1 MWKLFEKTFG
11 KTETEEPARD
21 SEFRK
26 EDSEA
31 RRRDFGVQ
39 AADSGA
45 AARDVGSGNGG
56 ANSRVAESQVAAE
69 GKATEEVSEMS
80 SGTVASPAQPA
91 AGLET
96 ADLAELEGK
105 IKAAMRTVYDPE
117 IPINICEL
125 GLVYG
130 LQIEPGG
137 KVRVQMTLTA
147 PSCPEAQ
154 TLPARVQY
162 VIQEVPGVSEAT
174 VELVWEPTW
183 TPQKMSEAARLQL
196 GIF

>member
-1 MWKLFEKTFG
+1 MWKLFEKALG
-11 KTETEEPARD
+11 RSESEEPVRD
-21 SEFRK
+21 AGPRK
-26 EDSEA
+26 
-31 RRRDFGVQ
+31 Q
-39 AADSGA
+39 DSGFQLSDSGTA
-45 AARDVGSGNGG
+45 TREAGSGNGG
-56 ANSRVAESQVAAE
+56 AASRVAGKESALERTGDGGVP
-69 GKATEEVSEMS
+69 
-80 SGTVASPAQPA
+80 SPAKPA
-91 AGLET
+91 AGMAT
-96 ADLAELEGK
+96 PDPADLEGK

-117 IPINICEL
+117 IPINIYEL

-130 LQIEPGG
+130 LQIEPEG

-154 TLPARVQY
+154 TLPARVQQ
-162 VIQEVPGVSEAT
+162 VIQEVPGVSEAA